1 MQALAEL
8 TIIDVSGSIATAYC
22 AKNFADYGATVINL
36 EPDAGF
42 RTRHM
47 RPFVA
52 GEEIPESSAI
62 HAYLS
67 TNKQSMRLSS
77 LSPDQLETLFSAD
90 LVLDD
95 GQTTQPVNNSSR
107 MSISWYGKTGPLAGH
122 IASNAQMF
130 AQNGMLRTIGPAE
143 GPPIIPTGYQAE
155 IVGGATAFVAAM
167 GHLLGVQFGTEDPG
181 ACLETSIFES
191 MLCFTEVGVISAYN
205 TGLSASRMGV
215 NRFPPTY
222 PLGVFPCQDGWIG
235 LTVLTPSQ
243 WHSFCILLNM
253 PDFADVPMFQSSVGR
268 LEAIDVI
275 EPVIRARLLSFH
287 AAELFTRAQ
296 ENRIPLARVPTMDEL
311 FDVDQFNSRGAFTL
325 AELPNTSLKVPANPY
340 RLQRTQPLAGGRVAR
355 LGEDDD

>member
-1 MQALAEL
+1 MQALSNL
-8 TIIDVSGSIATAYC
+8 TVVDVSGSIATAYC

-36 EPDAGF
+36 EPDEGF

-47 RPFVA
+47 APFA
-52 GEEIPESSAI
+52 PGEDIPESSAI

-77 LSPDQLETLFSAD
+77 LSPKRLEALLSAD

-95 GQTTQPVNNSSR
+95 AQTTQPVSRASR
-107 MSISWYGKTGPLAGH
+107 MSISWYGNTGPLAGH
-122 IASNAQMF
+122 EASNAQMF
-130 AQNGMLRTIGPAE
+130 AQNGMLRTIGSVA

-167 GHLLGVQFGTEDPG
+167 GYLLGVQFGTQATG
-181 ACLETSIFES
+181 ARLETSIFEA

-235 LTVLTPSQ
+235 VTVLTPSQ

-253 PDFADVPMFQSSVGR
+253 PEFADVPMFQSSVGR

-275 EPVIRARLLSFH
+275 EPIIRERLLTRD
-287 AAELFTRAQ
+287 AAELFTQAQ
-296 ENRIPLARVPTMDEL
+296 GNRIPLARVPTMDEL
-311 FDVDQFNSRGAFTL
+311 FDVDQFNNRGAFTF
-325 AELPNTSLKVPANPY
+325 ADMPNTSLKVPANPY
-340 RLQRTQPLAGGRVAR
+340 RLHRTKPRTGGKVAK
-355 LGEDDD
+355 LGEDDI